1 MLKSIFCRGIQ
12 SSILCFALFITQTAY
27 AQAPEPSQKIW
38 TGLSLAL
45 GKSTQQ
51 ASFNAAHH
59 WAPFSGRSLAF
70 ISGVRYNAFWE
81 QRTEYKCNP
90 GCSDTILV
98 SPEAKT
104 NHAVNLMLGLQYNL
118 SGFFAGFNIDIA
130 GFNLSSNDY
139 ALNRAGV
146 SYAGETKSF
155 NLLKIGFN
163 DIGSLNSEFYVGY
176 LISENLSTRL
186 GYSHTFSHYAA
197 KDSVNPD
204 AKLFFDL
211 FFVNVSY
218 RLWAR

>member
-1 MLKSIFCRGIQ
+1 MDKGKIVKYRNFLLLACTVFSTE
-12 SSILCFALFITQTAY
+12 LTHAE
-27 AQAPEPSQKIW
+27 APEPEQKIW
-38 TGLSLAL
+38 TGLSFAM

-51 ASFNAAHH
+51 ASLGVAHH
-59 WAPFSGRSLAF
+59 WAPFSGRSFAF
-70 ISGVRYNAFWE
+70 VSGVRYNAFLE

-90 GCSDTILV
+90 GCSDTILAL
-98 SPEAKT
+98 PESKT
-104 NHAVNLMLGLQYNL
+104 NHALNLMLGVQYNL
-118 SGFFAGFNIDIA
+118 SAFFAGFNIDVV
-130 GFNLSSNDY
+130 GFNLAAKDY

-146 SYAGETKSF
+146 SYAGETKSL

-176 LISENLSTRL
+176 LISENLSARL
-186 GYSHTFSHYAA
+186 GYSHTFSHYAS
-197 KDSVNPD
+197 KDGVNPD

>member
-1 MLKSIFCRGIQ
+1 MSHLNFLKPTK
-12 SSILCFALFITQTAY
+12 ILLCCFALLGGSLAHAQT
-27 AQAPEPSQKIW
+27 PEPAQKIW

-51 ASFNAAHH
+51 ASLSAAHH

-70 ISGVRYNAFWE
+70 VSGVRYNAFLE
-81 QRTEYKCNP
+81 QRSEYKCNP
-90 GCSDTILV
+90 SCSDTIQV
-98 SPEAKT
+98 SPESKT

-118 SGFFAGFNIDIA
+118 SAFFAGFNIDVV
-130 GFNLSSNDY
+130 GFNLSSTDY
-139 ALNRAGV
+139 TLNRAGL
-146 SYAGETKSF
+146 SYAGETKPL

-176 LISENLSTRL
+176 LIAENLSARL
-186 GYSHTFSHYAA
+186 GYSHTFSHYAS
-197 KDSVNPD
+197 KDGVNPD

-218 RLWAR
+218 RLWAN